1 MHRVKIFGILT
12 VEMEDGEQQTLNME
26 EFSKEDE
33 GVMGILNAYDPTKI
47 RVEQRSVNLGTLLGM
62 LREGQIIF
70 DTEYQ
75 RETGLWKEHEKSR
88 LIESILLG
96 LPLPSFFFS
105 ERAESDYEWEVIDGL
120 QRLSAFQEF
129 FVEGTLKLRGLEF
142 LSQYEGKT
150 YSEFLPREKWRMDM
164 LTVNINIVTRQT
176 PDTVKY
182 VLFNRINSAGY
193 VLTPQEMRHA
203 LLWGVPAQT
212 VKELAESEEF
222 RVATAPTPFKRMS
235 DRELVARYMSF
246 RLLTYDGDKELNAFI
261 FVGMKA
267 LKTLPPEQLEA
278 EKELF
283 RQVLKTAH
291 IIFLGKAFRKPSA
304 ASRTNPIS
312 KALFDAVTFR
322 LSKLTQEQRATL
334 ERRAEQFYNSFV
346 QEYQTSETF
355 RQDLT
360 FGTAQKAAVHRRWDV
375 MDKIIYSVL

>member
-1 MHRVKIFGILT
+1 
-12 VEMEDGEQQTLNME
+12 MENGRQQTLNME

-33 GVMGILNAYDPTKI
+33 GGMGTLNAYDPTQI

-62 LREGQIIF
+62 LRGRQIIF

-105 ERAESDYEWEVIDGL
+105 ERAEFDYEWEVIDGL

-129 FVEGTLKLRGLEF
+129 FVEGSLKLSGLEF
-142 LSQYEGKT
+142 LPQYEGKR
-150 YSEFLPREKWRMDM
+150 YDDFLPREKWRMDM
-164 LTVNINIVTRQT
+164 LNVNLNIVTRQT

-193 VLTPQEMRHA
+193 VLTQQEMRHA
-203 LLWGVPAQT
+203 LLWGIPAQT

-222 RVATAPTPFKRMS
+222 RVATAPTKFTRMS

-246 RLLTYDGDKELNAFI
+246 RLSPYEGTKELNEFI
-261 FVGMKA
+261 FDGMKS
-267 LKTLPPEQLEA
+267 LKTLPPERLEA
-278 EKELF
+278 EKVLF
-283 RQVLKTAH
+283 RQVLRTAH
-291 IIFLGKAFRKPSA
+291 IIFLRKAFRKPSES
-304 ASRTNPIS
+304 SRTNPIS
-312 KALFDAVTFR
+312 KALFDAVTVR
-322 LSKLTQEQRATL
+322 LAVLTQEQRKTL
-334 ERRAEQFYNSFV
+334 ESRAEQFYNSFV

-360 FGTAQKAAVHRRWDV
+360 TGTAQKSTVLRRWDV
-375 MDKIIYSVL
+375 MDKIINSVL